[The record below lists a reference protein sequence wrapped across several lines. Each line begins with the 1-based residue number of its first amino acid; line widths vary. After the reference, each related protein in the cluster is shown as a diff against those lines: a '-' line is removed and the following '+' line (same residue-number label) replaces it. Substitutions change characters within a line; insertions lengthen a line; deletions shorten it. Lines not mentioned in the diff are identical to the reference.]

1 MHTASRLGRIILA
14 GLAASAFSLAATVL
28 RAQSV
33 ATAPTAIS
41 PSPAPDDSLR
51 DFAKLVGNLS
61 EVGGYFDTDNLISN
75 ERSYLHVMGA
85 LDRLKVRG
93 GAYIGVGPD
102 QNFSYIARIRP
113 RIAFMVDIRRDNLLQ
128 HLLFKA
134 LFAHSRNR
142 AEYLAL
148 WTGRPMP
155 DDVARFTD
163 KPIEQ
168 IVAWVDSART
178 TAASTRDAIR
188 LVQREVQATGIPLS
202 ATDLATIARFHTAFM
217 SAGLSLRFT
226 STGRAPREYYPT
238 LRQLILERD
247 LNGQL
252 ASYLARESDF
262 QFVKSLEGRNLVVPV
277 VGDLGGTHALPAIAE
292 LLRQRGD
299 RISAIYAS
307 NAEDYVMRDGGFAR
321 YAKSIVAMPRDAHSV
336 FIRSWF
342 GGEGSHPEN
351 VPGFFSTQ
359 LLQTLDDFAADMAAG
374 GYRAYYEL
382 TRKHF
387 VPLR

>member
-1 MHTASRLGRIILA
+1 MPAVPPAR
-14 GLAASAFSLAATVL
+14 
-28 RAQSV
+28 SV
-33 ATAPTAIS
+33 A
-41 PSPAPDDSLR
+41 APDDSLR
-51 DFAKLVGNLS
+51 DFAKLVGELS
-61 EVGGYFDTDNLISN
+61 EAGGYFDTDNLISN

-148 WTGRPMP
+148 WTGRPV
-155 DDVARFTD
+155 VAEIARYTERSV
-163 KPIEQ
+163 EQ
-168 IVAWVDSART
+168 LVAWIDSTRAT
-178 TAASTRDAIR
+178 PTSTRDAVSI
-188 LVQREVQATGIPLS
+188 VQRDVQSYGIPLS
-202 ATDLATIARFHTAFM
+202 ASDLATIERFHTAFIT
-217 SAGLSLRFT
+217 AGLSLRFT

-247 LNGQL
+247 LSGQL

-262 QFVKSLEGRNLVVPV
+262 QFVKSLERRNLVVPV
-277 VGDLGGTHALPAIAE
+277 VGDLGGAHALPAIAQ
-292 LLRQRGD
+292 LLTQRGD

-321 YAKSIVAMPRDAHSV
+321 YAKSILAMPRDARSV

-359 LLQTLDDFAADMAAG
+359 LLQTLDDFSADMAAG

-382 TRKHF
+382 TRKH
-387 VPLR
+387 VIPLR

>member
-1 MHTASRLGRIILA
+1 MAGELNRTFALA
-14 GLAASAFSLAATVL
+14 FVVAWIGGTSLH
-28 RAQSV
+28 AQS
-33 ATAPTAIS
+33 TAPAPATRRVAQAI
-41 PSPAPDDSLR
+41 APDDSLR
-51 DFAKLVGNLS
+51 DFAKLVADLS
-61 EVGGYFDTDNLISN
+61 EPGGYFDTDNLISN

-134 LFAHSRNR
+134 LFARSRNR

-148 WTGRPMP
+148 WTGRPVP
-155 DDVARFTD
+155 GDVARYTD

-168 IVAWVDSART
+168 IVAWTDSARIT
-178 TAASTRDAIR
+178 PASTRDAIAM
-188 LVQREVQATGIPLS
+188 VQRDVQTYGIPLS
-202 ATDLATIARFHTAFM
+202 DSDLKTIARFHTEFIT
-217 SAGLSLRFT
+217 AGLSLRFT
-226 STGRAPREYYPT
+226 STGRAPRDYYPT
-238 LRQLILERD
+238 LRQLILEQD
-247 LNGQL
+247 LTGQF

-262 QFVKSLEGRNLVVPV
+262 QFVKSLERRNLVVPV
-277 VGDLGGTHALPAIAE
+277 VGDLGGTHALPAIAQ
-292 LLRQRGD
+292 LLTQRGD
-299 RISAIYAS
+299 HISAMYAS

-321 YAKSIVAMPRDAHSV
+321 YATSILAMPRDARSV

-351 VPGFFSTQ
+351 VPGYFSTQ
-359 LLQTLDDFAADMAAG
+359 LVQTFDDFAADMASG

-382 TRKHF
+382 TRKHV

>member
-1 MHTASRLGRIILA
+1 VGEVIGAVVIAAVLAWLGGTSLHAQAVSTSVASR
-14 GLAASAFSLAATVL
+14 ATT
-28 RAQSV
+28 V
-33 ATAPTAIS
+33 ATP
-41 PSPAPDDSLR
+41 PDDSLR
-51 DFAKLVGNLS
+51 DFAKLVADLS
-61 EVGGYFDTDNLISN
+61 EPGGYFDTDNLISN

-148 WTGRPMP
+148 WTGRPVP
-155 DDVARFTD
+155 SDVGRYSE

-168 IVAWVDSART
+168 IVAWVDSARGT
-178 TAASTRDAIR
+178 STSTRDAIA
-188 LVQREVQATGIPLS
+188 LVQREVQTYGVPLS
-202 ATDLATIARFHTAFM
+202 PADLATIERFHTEFIT
-217 SAGLSLRFT
+217 AGLSLRFT
-226 STGRAPREYYPT
+226 STGRAPRDYYPT

-247 LNGQL
+247 LTGQL
-252 ASYLARESDF
+252 ASYLAREADF
-262 QFVKSLEGRNLVVPV
+262 QFVKSLERRNLVVPV
-277 VGDLGGTHALPAIAE
+277 VGDLGGTHALPAIAQ
-292 LLRQRGD
+292 LLAQRGD
-299 RISAIYAS
+299 HIAAIYAS
-307 NAEDYVMRDGGFAR
+307 NAEDYVMRDGGFPR
-321 YAKSIVAMPRDAHSV
+321 YAKSILGMPRDARSV

-342 GGEGSHPEN
+342 GGPGSHPEN
-351 VPGFFSTQ
+351 VPGYFSTQ
-359 LLQTLDDFAADMAAG
+359 LLQTLDDFAADMATG

-382 TRKHF
+382 TRKHV